1 MSKIFCCANNRGR
14 VAKRSAA
21 LVAMGLFLLLPTG
34 LSAQNALILDATTVG
49 GVNSNEAKAAVAA
62 GFTVTD
68 VSDATWESMTTAQ
81 FAAYQLII
89 LADPSCVTSTTPITA
104 ALSNTATWGS
114 AINGNIVLIGTDPT
128 YHFDAGT
135 AGAGQLMTSAV
146 KFAGAQ
152 AGKTGLYAAL
162 SCYYAYSADKTVLP
176 LLDGIV
182 PDGSFTLIGLNGAGL
197 CFNTAHIVATS
208 PSLAGL
214 VDTDLDNWSCSV
226 HEAFD
231 TWHPSFEVLAI
242 AENFGSSYTATDGTV
257 GDPYILARGATVV
270 SNIVLTPPASTDT
283 VGGTQ
288 SLTATVTTSGGSAVV
303 GTTVTFKVIAGP
315 DSGKT
320 GTGVTNGSGQTTF
333 ALVNSPA
340 AAGTDFINASFVN
353 TSGLTET
360 SGNVTVTWNAAVDT
374 TPPSCTLAGTVAGP
388 PKQIMISVQD
398 TGSGLNTIVVDSNTN
413 DTISIPSFTVGT
425 TAMQTVTATK
435 LNQSLSAT
443 VTLTATD
450 VAGNSTTC
458 DPADLTVPDTG
469 VKGERTLTH
478 ISSSEHFIQLMNDA
492 KNGVERVDILVNGK
506 LFKTVV
512 PTFNAENVDV
522 AKAMRKG
529 ADNTITVWAYGPKG
543 GALFVLVH
551 D

>member
-1 MSKIFCCANNRGR
+1 VSKMFDCANNRGR
-14 VAKRSAA
+14 VAMRSAA
-21 LVAMGLFLLLPTG
+21 LVAMGLFFLLPAG

-49 GVNSNEAKAAVAA
+49 GVSSNEAKAAVAA

-89 LADPSCVTSTTPITA
+89 LADPSCVVGTGPITA
-104 ALSNTATWGS
+104 ALSNTATWGA
-114 AINGNIVLIGTDPT
+114 AINGNIVVIGTDPT

-152 AGKTGLYAAL
+152 TGKTGLYAAL
-162 SCYYAYSADKTVLP
+162 SCYYAYSPDKTVLP

-182 PDGSFTLIGLNGAGL
+182 PDGSLTLIGLNGAGL
-197 CFNTAHIVATS
+197 CFNQAHIVATS

-231 TWHPSFEVLAI
+231 TWPPSFEVLAI
-242 AENFGSSYTATDGTV
+242 AENFGSAYTATDGTV
-257 GDPYILARGATVV
+257 GDPYILSRGATVI
-270 SNIVLTPPASTDT
+270 SNIVLTPASSTDT
-283 VGGTQ
+283 VGGSQ
-288 SLTATVTTSGGSAVV
+288 VLTATVTTSSSAPVV
-303 GTTVTFKVIAGP
+303 GTTVTFTVIAGP
-315 DSGKT
+315 DTGKT
-320 GTGVTNGSGQTTF
+320 GTGVTNGAGQTTF
-333 ALVNSPA
+333 TLVNSPA
-340 AAGTDFINASFVN
+340 AAGTDFINASFIN
-353 TSGLTET
+353 SSSLKET
-360 SGNVTVTWNAAVDT
+360 SGNVTVTWNASVDT
-374 TPPSCTLAGTVAGP
+374 TPPTCVLAGTIAGP
-388 PKQIMISVQD
+388 PKQILISVQD
-398 TGSGLNTIVVDSNTN
+398 SGSGLDSIVVDSNTN
-413 DTISIPSFTVGT
+413 DTISIPSFAIGT

-458 DPADLTVPDTG
+458 DPADLTVPDDG
-469 VKGERTLTH
+469 VRGERTLTH
-478 ISSSEHFIQLMNDA
+478 ISSAEHFIQLTNDA
-492 KNGVERVDILVNGK
+492 KSGVDRVDVLVNGK
-506 LFKTVV
+506 LFKSVV
-512 PTFNAENVDV
+512 PTFNAENLDV
-522 AKAMRKG
+522 KSAMKSG
-529 ADNTITVWAYGPKG
+529 SNNTITVWAYGHKG
-543 GALFVLVH
+543 GAVFVLAH